1 MQQQLGSV
9 VPRGM
14 VQVRRPQRWDLLHNV
29 LQSGDAFQPIIR
41 WCILYDRT
49 QFMDGSVGDIG
60 VFGAVTVAVPG
71 TIATTS
77 TGRRSIRRLIHLLL
91 PVLLLSTDTITT
103 TLLNETN
110 LCTGTTRATR
120 MMVWVMWT
128 SRTRWF
134 VWLTLRVVRDVCAAC
149 HIVFHRPSADRTLR
163 HCTLPTC
170 AVGTSTFKT

>member
-77 TGRRSIRRLIHLLL
+77 TGRRSIRRLIHLSL
-91 PVLLLSTDTITT
+91 PVLLLSADTITT
-103 TLLNETN
+103 TLLNEAN
-110 LCTGTTRATR
+110 LCTTRATR

-128 SRTRWF
+128 LRTRWF

-149 HIVFHRPSADRTLR
+149 HIVFHRPSADRTL
-163 HCTLPTC
+163 PTC
-170 AVGTSTFKT
+170 AVGMSTCKT